1 MAQEVISFIVG
12 QVEKAP
18 RKRYL
23 MAKNGPVCKSALTDH
38 VCTAL
43 AERGLTVRIFKD
55 NKSGP
60 FAQVWKGCQDDMEKF
75 ASARPRVVYA
85 AVDFFTFVTKALQ
98 HRDDITIMLKDG
110 RTEEDMKDVDPD
122 SIVSICHRDSFTPE
136 LRQRLTSSGF
146 DIMRTLEGAKI
157 ATVHKKRIVN
167 VTVNLYRLL
176 RSLDAMDLSTL
187 AIIMAII
194 KRDEVEGFV
203 KYSLVPKHVG
213 CPNPHII
220 EFLTF
225 KGYATWTATCVEEH
239 IQMVIFHDGQFQ
251 DLKPFG
257 SCEYVCT
264 RPCEIPTGN

>member
-1 MAQEVISFIVG
+1 MAQKLITEIVE

-18 RKRYL
+18 RKRFL
-23 MAKNGPVCKSALTDH
+23 IGKNSSIDKRALTDE

-60 FAQVWKGCQDDMEKF
+60 FAQVWKGCQEDMDKL
-75 ASARPRVVYA
+75 ASARPRLVYG
-85 AVDFFTFVTKALQ
+85 AVDLFTFVTKALQ
-98 HRDDITIMLKDG
+98 HRKDVTIMLKEG

-122 SIVSICHRDSFTPE
+122 SIISICHRDSFTPE
-136 LRQRLTSSGF
+136 IRHRLISSGF
-146 DIMRTLEGAKI
+146 DIMRTMHGAKV
-157 ATVHKKRIVN
+157 ATVHKRRIVN

-176 RSLDAMDLSTL
+176 RSLDPMDLSTL

-194 KRDEVEGFV
+194 KRDEAEGFV
-203 KYSLVPKHVG
+203 TYSLVPKHVG
-213 CPNPHII
+213 VPNPQII
-220 EFLTF
+220 EFLSF
-225 KGYATWTATCVEEH
+225 KGYATWSATCVEEH
-239 IQMVIFHDGQFQ
+239 IQMVVFHSGQFQ